1 MGILDAAV
9 APLTTLCL
17 ATSEAAARSAVE
29 VQHIAP
35 DRVRVLENP
44 VDLDRFAPP
53 DHQTVVRR
61 RQELGVPP
69 GAPTVVC
76 VARLFPVKGVDLL
89 LTAWPEVVRAVPDAH
104 LLIAG
109 EGPLR
114 ADLEASVHGAGLAGS
129 VHFLGFDPQVERVLQ
144 AGDLAVIPS
153 RAEGFSLTALE
164 AMATGLPV
172 VAFAVGGL
180 AEVVRDGRSGVLVPA
195 GSTEGL
201 AGAMVA
207 LLRDPDRRRAFGAA
221 GTALASAYGLPASVE
236 RLKREYELAIL
247 AAARR

>member
-1 MGILDAAV
+1 
-9 APLTTLCL
+9 
-17 ATSEAAARSAVE
+17 
-29 VQHIAP
+29 
-35 DRVRVLENP
+35 
-44 VDLDRFAPP
+44 
-53 DHQTVVRR
+53 
-61 RQELGVPP
+61 
-69 GAPTVVC
+69 VVC

-89 LTAWPEVVRAVPDAH
+89 VTAWKEVVRAVPNAH

-109 EGPLR
+109 DGPLR
-114 ADLEASVHGAGLAGS
+114 GDIEESVRAAGLASS

-180 AEVVRDGRSGVLVPA
+180 AEVVRDGQSGVLVPA

-207 LLRDPDRRRAFGAA
+207 LLRDHDRRRSLGEA
-221 GTALASAYGLPASVE
+221 GIVLASAYGLPASVE
-236 RLKREYELAIL
+236 RLTKEYHRAIQ
-247 AAARR
+247 AAVRR